1 MVTVSLL
8 DVSIIIVG
16 PSPQMLAQNACSRS
30 KIIYRFRSG
39 DNSTLVACVFFR
51 PTLQLNPGCEDKKA
65 FSHLLVFFFLIRQRP
80 LWPLWKMFWLPPLN
94 VWAMVEVSSSQVV
107 EWSRRTMSQKIWRLT
122 GLEAQCNLM
131 LSALNGTSKD
141 YHGCSGREVS
151 ATQCR
156 LLSKPL

>member
-65 FSHLLVFFFLIRQRP
+65 FSHLLVFFFNSSKTFVASL
-80 LWPLWKMFWLPPLN
+80 KN
-94 VWAMVEVSSSQVV
+94 VLVTTPQCVSHGGGFLFTGGRVV
-107 EWSRRTMSQKIWRLT
+107 QENHEPEDM
-122 GLEAQCNLM
+122 EAYRAG
-131 LSALNGTSKD
+131 SP
-141 YHGCSGREVS
+141 V
-151 ATQCR
+151 
-156 LLSKPL
+156 